1 MVAETA
7 EDFQVWE
14 GWVHSRM
21 RLLVR
26 SAGAMVDV
34 RPWPKAFRPP
44 PEATPDARPRC
55 FYFMGLSKKK
65 VGGGVGWVERGG
77 GGWVVRGARPRCFY
91 FKGLSKKK
99 VGGGVG
105 WVERGGGGWVVRG
118 ARPRCFYFKGL
129 SKKVRVGCVV
139 GGGGRVGWM
148 ARRSALHSLALA
160 PDPPPPTHPLAPRPP
175 PSPTPPAAAQPP
187 AYSHAHN
194 QGMII
199 PQSKVDLTSAVN
211 EFAHK
216 VRQRGAAARTQGGV
230 CERASGFARKVRVAR
245 GGGST
250 QPASYS

>member
-1 MVAETA
+1 MGRRVGDGNERASVARTHPPA
-7 EDFQVWE
+7 TQLSALPLTTRPLHPLSPTCTPCSTCHLRVCSCDTPPDSICAWATWVG
-14 GWVHSRM
+14 GWVGRRRGWM
-21 RLLVR
+21 
-26 SAGAMVDV
+26 
-34 RPWPKAFRPP
+34 
-44 PEATPDARPRC
+44 
-55 FYFMGLSKKK
+55 
-65 VGGGVGWVERGG
+65 GGVG
-77 GGWVVRGARPRCFY
+77 GWV
-91 FKGLSKKK
+91 
-99 VGGGVG
+99 GGVG
-105 WVERGGGGWVVRG
+105 VSV
-118 ARPRCFYFKGL
+118 
-129 SKKVRVGCVV
+129 
-139 GGGGRVGWM
+139 VGWM